1 MPLGIAADCRY
12 NFTTSPSFPI
22 LANSPS
28 VLLQSLPDNLDQV
41 VAGHVIDNIINV
53 FFDYVRTLS
62 NCSPL
67 ADVQVYPLTPCL
79 HRPTFLAN
87 LAARLD
93 KTDPVF
99 FALTLTVLASTLVQV
114 PRHLVNLEKAEIEA
128 LARRCVRVARA
139 KIGYLWEVS
148 HDIKSLISLIGRNRM

>member
-1 MPLGIAADCRY
+1 
-12 NFTTSPSFPI
+12 
-22 LANSPS
+22 
-28 VLLQSLPDNLDQV
+28 
-41 VAGHVIDNIINV
+41 
-53 FFDYVRTLS
+53 
-62 NCSPL
+62 
-67 ADVQVYPLTPCL
+67 VYPLTPCL

-139 KIGYLWEVS
+139 KIGHLWEVRLRS
-148 HDIKSLISLIGRNRM
+148 PMWAGLISRNHMWSRALSVSLPRSSCLYADSAVVISYLYVCLWVIAAILTS

>member
-1 MPLGIAADCRY
+1 MPLGIAADYRY

-62 NCSPL
+62 NIIFT
-67 ADVQVYPLTPCL
+67 AD
-79 HRPTFLAN
+79 
-87 LAARLD
+87 
-93 KTDPVF
+93 
-99 FALTLTVLASTLVQV
+99 
-114 PRHLVNLEKAEIEA
+114 I
-128 LARRCVRVARA
+128 
-139 KIGYLWEVS
+139 
-148 HDIKSLISLIGRNRM
+148 

>member
-1 MPLGIAADCRY
+1 M
-12 NFTTSPSFPI
+12 
-22 LANSPS
+22 
-28 VLLQSLPDNLDQV
+28 

-53 FFDYVRTLS
+53 FFDYVSTIARADGVS
-62 NCSPL
+62 

-114 PRHLVNLEKAEIEA
+114 PRHLVNLEKAEIES

-139 KIGYLWEVS
+139 KIGHLWEVRC
-148 HDIKSLISLIGRNRM
+148 HVGLKLIIRNRIPCRALSVSSPHICV